1 MSTMSSKS
9 AEIKTYLESLTGPLG
24 EMIDNCDKII
34 DNINNTNIAEFNN
47 ITSTIQK
54 KTNEN
59 ETYKKNEES
68 NTGKLINALY
78 QAPKQSVRGLYNLG
92 KGLFGTVGLVAG
104 ATTAGAAGLTAGVL
118 GGVAGAARGAVGYND
133 SGVFKG
139 ATTGASSVFPSGYFT
154 RTKPKPPAASVGGG
168 KKTKKHNKHKKTEK
182 RQKRQK
188 RHKKQKTYKN

>member
-1 MSTMSSKS
+1 MSSKS
-9 AEIKTYLESLTGPLG
+9 AVIKTYLESLTDPLRQ
-24 EMIDNCDKII
+24 MIDSCDQII
-34 DNINNTNIAEFNN
+34 DSIENNTTIEEFKN
-47 ITSTIQK
+47 ITTTIQK

-59 ETYKKNEES
+59 ETYKDNEKS

-78 QAPKQSVRGLYNLG
+78 QAPKQSVKGLYNLG

-118 GGVAGAARGAVGYND
+118 GGVAGAARGAVGYNN
-133 SGVFKG
+133 SGMFKG
-139 ATTGASSVFPSGYFT
+139 ATTGASRVWPLSKFT
-154 RTKPKPPAASVGGG
+154 RFKTKPAASVGGG

>member
-1 MSTMSSKS
+1 MSTMSTNS
-9 AEIKTYLESLTGPLG
+9 AEIKNYLKALTGPLG

-34 DNINNTNIAEFNN
+34 YNINNTNIAEFDN

-59 ETYKKNEES
+59 ETYKDNEKS

-78 QAPKQSVRGLYNLG
+78 QAPKQSIRGLYNLG

-104 ATTAGAAGLTAGVL
+104 ATTAGAAGITAGAL
-118 GGVAGAARGAVGYND
+118 GGLKGAAAGAVGYNN
-133 SGVFKG
+133 SGMFKG
-139 ATTGASSVFPSGYFT
+139 AKTGASSVLPRSYFT
-154 RTKPKPPAASVGGG
+154 RFKTKPAATVGGG

>member
-1 MSTMSSKS
+1 MSTMSTNSDK
-9 AEIKTYLESLTGPLG
+9 IKQYLKDLTVPLG
-24 EMIDNCDKII
+24 EMIDSCDKII
-34 DNINNTNIAEFNN
+34 GNIASTGIDEFNQ
-47 ITSTIQK
+47 IGDTIQK

-59 ETYKKNEES
+59 ETYKDNEKS

-78 QAPKQSVRGLYNLG
+78 QAPKQSVKGLYNLG

-104 ATTAGAAGLTAGVL
+104 ATTAGAAGITAGAL
-118 GGVAGAARGAVGYND
+118 GGVAGAAMGAVGYNN
-133 SGVFKG
+133 SGMFKG
-139 ATTGASSVFPSGYFT
+139 AKTGASSVLPRSYFT
-154 RTKPKPPAASVGGG
+154 RFKTKPAATVGGG

>member
-1 MSTMSSKS
+1 MSKS
-9 AEIKTYLESLTGPLG
+9 AEIKTYLESLTDPLE
-24 EMIDNCDKII
+24 EMIDSCNKII
-34 DNINNTNIAEFNN
+34 DSIENNTTIEEFKQ
-47 ITSTIQK
+47 IGDTIQK

-59 ETYKKNEES
+59 ETYKDNEKS

-104 ATTAGAAGLTAGVL
+104 ATTAGAAGITAGAL
-118 GGVAGAARGAVGYND
+118 GGLKGAAAGAVGYNN
-133 SGVFKG
+133 SGMFKG
-139 ATTGASSVFPSGYFT
+139 AIRGASNVLPLPYFT
-154 RTKPKPPAASVGGG
+154 RTKPKSSVGGG